1 MQTTEPDFKKVLG
14 SRVLRLRHSAGMT
27 QSALS
32 ERCGIYRTY
41 LSRIEAGAA
50 NPTIMVVAALAA
62 SLHVPISELF
72 LKFDDSQSVDAPA
85 QGGAEEGGV

>member
-1 MQTTEPDFKKVLG
+1 MQTAEPDFKKVLG
-14 SRVLRLRHSAGMT
+14 SRVLRMRHSAGLT

-72 LKFDDSQSVDAPA
+72 RQYNDSQGVDVPA
-85 QGGAEEGGV
+85 QDGAEEDSV